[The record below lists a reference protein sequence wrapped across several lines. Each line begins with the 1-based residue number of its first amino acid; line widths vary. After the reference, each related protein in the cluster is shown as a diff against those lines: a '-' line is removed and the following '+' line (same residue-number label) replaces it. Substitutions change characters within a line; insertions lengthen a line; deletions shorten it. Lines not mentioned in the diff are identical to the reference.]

1 MIARIARYPT
11 SFVLFSL
18 LRSAF
23 AFDKEEAIEGPS
35 YENQGEKEKVRT
47 GTALHFI
54 LLVLLER
61 RHGADYLTYQSLEC
75 SLHLYIYSCH
85 RILQSCILNAPA
97 LVHNC
102 TRSRPS
108 TDARVQSPSATRR
121 ISCGQSG

>member
-61 RHGADYLTYQSLEC
+61 HHGADYLTYQSLEY
-75 SLHLYIYSCH
+75 SLHLSIHLS
-85 RILQSCILNAPA
+85 LPSEFTVFLLSTA
-97 LVHNC
+97 LVINC
-102 TRSRPS
+102 TCSCPS
-108 TDARVQSPSATRR
+108 H
-121 ISCGQSG
+121 